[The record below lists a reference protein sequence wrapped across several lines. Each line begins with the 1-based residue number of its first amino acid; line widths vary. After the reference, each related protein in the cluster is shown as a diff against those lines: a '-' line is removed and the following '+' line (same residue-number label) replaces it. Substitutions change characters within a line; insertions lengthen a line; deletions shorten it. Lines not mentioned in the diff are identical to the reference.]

1 MKKILTMFL
10 AFAMAF
16 SMTACAG
23 GKDAKTIYDEAT
35 KKTSELTSMEVTS
48 TVNTQMTQGEN
59 KTEMK
64 MDLDMKIAD
73 INKEGMRYSA
83 EGTTS
88 VMGQDL
94 DISMYYENGYY
105 YMTSMGQKVK
115 YAMDLDEMMK
125 QVKQSTEGASLDSSY
140 MKEITAKKDG
150 DNQVITFTVDAQKM
164 DSYVKDLISQ
174 MGTEL
179 EGVTYNIK
187 EVKGEATVNKD
198 GYFSKSK
205 INMSLD
211 MTAQGETISMVM
223 DTDAAYINPG
233 QAVEVTAPD
242 LEGYTEVDPNTLGNQ

>member
-1 MKKILTMFL
+1 MKKTLTMFL
-10 AFAMAF
+10 VFAMAF

-23 GKDAKTIYDEAT
+23 AKDAKTIYDEAT
-35 KKTSELTSMEVTS
+35 KKTSELTSMDVTS
-48 TVNTQMTQGEN
+48 IVNTQMTQGEN

-64 MDLDMKIAD
+64 MNLDMKIAD
-73 INKEGMRYSA
+73 INKDSMRYSA
-83 EGTTS
+83 TGTTS

-105 YMTSMGQKVK
+105 YMNSMGQKIK
-115 YAMDLDEMMK
+115 YAMDLKEMME

-164 DSYVKDLISQ
+164 DTYVKDLIAQ
-174 MGTEL
+174 MGTNL

-223 DTDAAYINPG
+223 DTDAAYNNPG
-233 QAVEVTAPD
+233 QTVEVTAPD
-242 LEGYTEVDPNTLGNQ
+242 LEGYTEVDPSTMGSQ